1 MGAYGSV
8 SFLTFSFNFIF
19 LFIHIH
25 TSLKWQIL
33 KPSLKTI
40 LVLTCTSLNRCIY
53 HTIIMSYHRQCSSE
67 SGGSSLLFKS
77 TIFLNFLFKISTE
90 SYRKTIGSC
99 PFTFKHD
106 DACQYQSTFTT
117 KKRNTHKQIKAG
129 IKEHQC
135 VVWETQWSQI
145 RCLVKNKRRKRESS
159 KRDVSVTNKNIMDNM
174 IMIKK
179 VLVNYMLL
187 LK

>member
-90 SYRKTIGSC
+90 SYRKTIGSSAFS
-99 PFTFKHD
+99 PVPSLSNTMMRAFP
-106 DACQYQSTFTT
+106 T

-129 IKEHQC
+129 IKEHHR

-145 RCLVKNKRRKRESS
+145 RCLVKNKWRKRESS
-159 KRDVSVTNKNIMDNM
+159 KGDVSVTNKNIMDNM

-179 VLVNYMLL
+179 KYW
-187 LK
+187 

>member
-1 MGAYGSV
+1 MTDFKTLIKKYPSTHMYFFESV
-8 SFLTFSFNFIF
+8 
-19 LFIHIH
+19 H
-25 TSLKWQIL
+25 
-33 KPSLKTI
+33 
-40 LVLTCTSLNRCIY
+40 IY

-106 DACQYQSTFTT
+106 DACQYQSTFPT

-129 IKEHQC
+129 IKEHHR
-135 VVWETQWSQI
+135 VV
-145 RCLVKNKRRKRESS
+145 
-159 KRDVSVTNKNIMDNM
+159 
-174 IMIKK
+174 
-179 VLVNYMLL
+179 
-187 LK
+187 